1 VRSGHGAPRVHDPMR
16 RILWIALLAAAAAWG
31 ASRFVF
37 FPPRI
42 TPAERGRRLAEREGC
57 FACHGPGGT
66 KGVANPGRAEGS
78 VPSYL
83 GALMMYA
90 RDREEIREWIRDGAT
105 EAKRKSRSW
114 REARAKGALKMP
126 AFGSRLSPSQI
137 DDLVAFI
144 EVTSGRPEPP
154 EGGPARGLE
163 RVQEL
168 GCDGCHG
175 PGGRFARPNPGS
187 LKGYVPPWDGGDFP
201 ELVRS
206 RAEFAEWVEHGVA
219 RRLESNPF
227 ARFFLDRAPLRM
239 PAYRSHLEAGD
250 VDTLWAY
257 VQWLR
262 RQGTA
267 ATGDKG

>member
-1 VRSGHGAPRVHDPMR
+1 MR
-16 RILWIALLAAAAAWG
+16 RILWIVLLAALVAWG
-31 ASRFVF
+31 AIRFVF
-37 FPPRI
+37 LPPRI

-78 VPSYL
+78 VPSYQ

-90 RDREEIREWIRDGAT
+90 KNREEIREWIRDGAT
-105 EAKRKSRSW
+105 EAKKKSRSW
-114 REARAKGALKMP
+114 REARAKGVLEMP

-144 EVTSGRPEPP
+144 EATSGRPEPP

-163 RVQEL
+163 RVHEL

-175 PGGRFARPNPGS
+175 LGGRFARPNPGS

-201 ELVRS
+201 ELVRD
-206 RAEFAEWVEHGVA
+206 RAEFGEWVERGVA
-219 RRLESNPF
+219 RRFEANRF

-239 PAYRSHLEAGD
+239 PAYRRHLEPGD
-250 VDTLWAY
+250 VDTLWLY
-257 VQWLR
+257 IQWLR
-262 RQGTA
+262 RQGGATTA
-267 ATGDKG
+267 EKGTHE